1 MADILPDDLFAID
14 ESLVNLPPFDTFPV
28 LTFEQLVLRQMTQ
41 ADIPLAL
48 PIIYYNGKQAKNEVL
63 ALEVLKKTDEDYQKG
78 GGISWIITD
87 KKTNAIIG
95 VCGFY
100 RNFEGAT
107 GEIGCVAMPE
117 YEGKGL
123 MRKAL
128 RLIVEFGIEKMNLQR
143 VIAITKNNNKRA
155 IKLLHAIDFIEI
167 AELEDDKTAYEYF

>member
-1 MADILPDDLFAID
+1 MAEMLPDDLFAID
-14 ESLVNLPPFDTFPV
+14 ASQVNLPPYDKFPV
-28 LTFEQLVLRQMTQ
+28 LSFENLILRRMTQ
-41 ADIPLAL
+41 EDIAAAL
-48 PIIYYNGKQAKNEVL
+48 PIIYYNGKQAKTETR
-63 ALEVLKKTDEDYQKG
+63 ALEVLKKTDNDYQKG
-78 GGISWIITD
+78 GGINWLITD

-100 RNFEGAT
+100 RNFQDAT
-107 GEIGCVAMPE
+107 GEIGCVVMPE

-155 IKLLHAIDFIEI
+155 IKLLHAIDFVEV
-167 AELEDDKTAYEYF
+167 ADLEDDKTAYEYF